1 MATRLETATKEA
13 LEGIVGAQYVVDDPE
28 TLKKY
33 SEDFSFVQPRMPR
46 YVVYP
51 GSTEE
56 VQGVVRYA
64 NECLIPVTP
73 RSSGIS
79 FYGAG
84 IPSQGG
90 IILDLS
96 RMNRILEI
104 DVRNRKVKVEPG
116 VTWAQV
122 QQELEKHG
130 LMVCNPLLPH
140 PAKWVLTSA
149 MEREP
154 ILIAKSEY
162 SETLLTAELVLAS
175 GDLFW
180 TGTAIA
186 KGMKG
191 QAFPDALIPGTRLF
205 LGSQGTLAIMV
216 WANIKAELLPTMDKL
231 FFVPFERI
239 EDVAEPIY
247 RIQRRM
253 LGNEC
258 FVLNS
263 FNLAAILAEKWPE
276 EFDSLRETLPPWTLV
291 LCLSGLRRLPAGRI
305 KYEEEALMKLASEL
319 HFEPRRTV
327 GGIPALDRTVLKM
340 LRKPW
345 SGDGYWK
352 FRYKGSCHDIF
363 FHTTLDRVP
372 EFIAVV
378 NGVAARYGYPTKDI
392 GVYLQPIER
401 GRICFCQY
409 GFHCDPDDAKDV
421 GRVRKIYLEASELA
435 MNMGGLFTTPYGP
448 WADMV
453 YSRAATYTATLKVVK
468 NALDPNNILNPGK
481 LCF

>member
-1 MATRLETATKEA
+1 D
-13 LEGIVGAQYVVDDPE
+13 Y
-28 TLKKY
+28 
-33 SEDFSFVQPRMPR
+33 SFVQPRMPSC
-46 YVVYP
+46 VVSP
-51 GSTEE
+51 KNTEE
-56 VQGVVRYA
+56 IQGILKYA
-64 NECLIPVTP
+64 NEHMIPVTP

-90 IILDLS
+90 IILDLT

-104 DVRNRKVKVEPG
+104 DPRNKKVKVEPG

-122 QQELEKHG
+122 QEEVGKQG

-140 PAKWVLTSA
+140 LAKSVLTSA

-154 ILIAKSEY
+154 LLITKSEY
-162 SETLLTAELVLAS
+162 SEVFLTAEMVLAS

-180 TGTAIA
+180 TGTAIG

-191 QAFPDALIPGTRLF
+191 RNFPDALIPSTRLF
-205 LGSQGTLAIMV
+205 LGSQGTMGIV
-216 WANIKAELLPTMDKL
+216 TWANLKAEHLPTMDKVFL
-231 FFVPFERI
+231 IPFEQI

-253 LGNEC
+253 LGSEC

-263 FNLAAILAEKWPE
+263 FNLAAILAEKWPG
-276 EFDSLRETLPPWTLV
+276 EFKDLREALPPWTIIQ
-291 LCLSGLRRLPAGRI
+291 CLSGLHRLPEEKI
-305 KYEEEALMKLASEL
+305 EYEEEALMEVASEL
-319 HFEPRRTV
+319 YFEPLRTV
-327 GGIPALDRTVLKM
+327 GDIPGLEGRLLKM

-345 SGDGYWK
+345 SKDGYWK
-352 FRYKGSCHDIF
+352 LRYKGACHDIF

-372 EFIAVV
+372 EFTTAM
-378 NGVAARYGYPTKDI
+378 GEVAASHGYPTRDI
-392 GVYLQPIER
+392 GIYLQPIER
-401 GRICFCQY
+401 GRACFCQY
-409 GFHCDPDDAKDV
+409 SFHCDPNDNKDV
-421 GRVRKIYLEASELA
+421 DRIRNLYLEASERA
-435 MNMGGLFTTPYGP
+435 VSMGGLFTTPYGP

-453 YSRAATYTATLKVVK
+453 YSRTAAYTAVLKVVK